1 MEDSNNY
8 IHDAYISMAE
18 RENKR
23 LWLAIVL
30 LIFAGLATNI
40 GWLVYESQFEVVETS
55 DYSASQ
61 EVDNCSTINDGIRI
75 DK

>member
-18 RENKR
+18 RVIKR
-23 LWLAIVL
+23 LWLTIIL
-30 LIFAGLATNI
+30 LILVVLASNV
-40 GWLVYESQFEVVETS
+40 GWLIYESQFEIVETS

>member
-1 MEDSNNY
+1 MEDSKNY

-23 LWLAIVL
+23 LWLAIIL
-30 LIFAGLATNI
+30 LIFAVLATNI
-40 GWLVYESQFEVVETS
+40 GWLIYESQFEIVETS

>member
-1 MEDSNNY
+1 MEDSKNY

-18 RENKR
+18 RVIKR
-23 LWLAIVL
+23 LWLTIIL
-30 LIFAGLATNI
+30 LILVVLASNV
-40 GWLVYESQFEVVETS
+40 GWLIYESQFEVVETS

>member
-18 RENKR
+18 RVIKR
-23 LWLAIVL
+23 LWLTIIL
-30 LIFAGLATNI
+30 LILVVLASNV
-40 GWLVYESQFEVVETS
+40 GWLIYESQFEVVETS

>member
-1 MEDSNNY
+1 MEDSKNY

-18 RENKR
+18 RVIKR
-23 LWLAIVL
+23 LWLTIIL
-30 LIFAGLATNI
+30 LILVVLASNV
-40 GWLVYESQFEVVETS
+40 GWLIYESQFEIVETS